1 MEKKQV
7 EDACYTREFGLEKAV
22 EMEMNRF
29 RAYKNDYLNNHDR
42 LAKDLLKDHA
52 LDELK
57 HKYTLEKAV
66 FEETVLL
73 HDTGYSEGP
82 TYNLNLPTIEK
93 PLSESA
99 DAVDVIRYA
108 IQDEKRTVVYYRTMV
123 EQCKGAPMA
132 AIFKQVA
139 RDEEDHLARLERL
152 YEDGYMPGK

>member
-1 MEKKQV
+1 MEKKQL
-7 EDACYTREFGLEKAV
+7 EDVCYTREVALEKAV
-22 EMEMNRF
+22 EIEMNRF
-29 RAYKNDYLNNHDR
+29 KVYKDAYLNARDR
-42 LAKDLLKDHA
+42 LAKDLLKDLA

-82 TYNLNLPTIEK
+82 TYNLHLPPLEK
-93 PLSESA
+93 PLSDSA

-108 IQDEKRTVVYYRTMV
+108 IQDEKQTVVFYRTMA

-132 AIFKQVA
+132 AMFKQLA
-139 RDEEDHLARLERL
+139 QDEEDHLARLERL
-152 YEDGYMPGK
+152 YEDGHMPVK